1 MSLIKSK
8 SPAHSSFTVQA
19 HSDVF
24 GFTAPLLLRQAVHPQ
39 LTAWLRLTGDFEF
52 RIRRSDITYRNER
65 RAVGFPPLSDCSA
78 ISTHPQGCL
87 AREPEGT
94 TSVSTDTLLM
104 SPCFLSRMYRY
115 KIPQGT
121 GGREVAIRD
130 RAHLRQLCQKDIED
144 GSDFF
149 FPI

>member
-1 MSLIKSK
+1 MSLIKST
-8 SPAHSSFTVQA
+8 SPADSSFTVQA
-19 HSDVF
+19 HGDVF

-52 RIRRSDITYRNER
+52 RIHRSDISD
-65 RAVGFPPLSDCSA
+65 VGFPPLPDCSA

-94 TSVSTDTLLM
+94 TPVSTDMLLM

-121 GGREVAIRD
+121 DGREVAIGD